1 MSCSV
6 ESKSFSIMEQSKITP
21 SGSTYTNTLSIPSEV
36 SNPII
41 QPTLP
46 FMGTIPGGL
55 KPDMAVLFQ
64 GAVPLKAK
72 RFEINFHT
80 GQSYDD
86 GIAFHFNP
94 CITAKYVC
102 MNNLRNGKWEND
114 ECVYDK
120 PFPKGTSFC
129 LLIVIKSEGYEVWFN
144 TKLD

>member
-1 MSCSV
+1 
-6 ESKSFSIMEQSKITP
+6 
-21 SGSTYTNTLSIPSEV
+21 
-36 SNPII
+36 
-41 QPTLP
+41 TLP

-64 GAVPLKAK
+64 GAVPLNAK

-129 LLIVIKSEGYEVWFN
+129 LLIVIKSEGYEVHVNGLRFYFFKHRQSLEQV
-144 TKLD
+144 TTLGIRGDVFISVCGFI